1 MGKPVAS
8 ASIVA
13 SPAAVGARMMSE
25 RQDHSKVL
33 GQIKEGVSKRQQ
45 EEAKKEEEVKQGANG

>member
-13 SPAAVGARMMSE
+13 SPAAVGARMMP
-25 RQDHSKVL
+25 DHSKVL

-45 EEAKKEEEVKQGANG
+45 EEAKKEEEVK